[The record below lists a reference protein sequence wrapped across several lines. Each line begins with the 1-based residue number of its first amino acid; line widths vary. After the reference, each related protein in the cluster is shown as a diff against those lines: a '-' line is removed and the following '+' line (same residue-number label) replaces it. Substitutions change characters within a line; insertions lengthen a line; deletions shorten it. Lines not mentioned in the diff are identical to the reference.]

1 MSTKPPSETKLEN
14 DIAEARERLS
24 RTIDELTVRAAPKNV
39 AARQAESAKVGF
51 TNATRTPSG
60 DLRTD
65 RLVIAAAVVAG
76 IVVLSVLRSRR
87 KDRKQQRR
95 MERTW
100 ERQRENRS
108 W

>member
-1 MSTKPPSETKLEN
+1 MSTNPPSETKLEN
-14 DIAEARERLS
+14 DIAEARARLS
-24 RTIDELTVRAAPKNV
+24 RTIDELTDRAAPKNV
-39 AARQAESAKVGF
+39 AARQAESAKASF
-51 TNATRTPSG
+51 QSATRTPSG

-65 RLVIAAAVVAG
+65 RVAIAAAVVVG
-76 IVVLSVLRSRR
+76 LVVLGVLRSRR